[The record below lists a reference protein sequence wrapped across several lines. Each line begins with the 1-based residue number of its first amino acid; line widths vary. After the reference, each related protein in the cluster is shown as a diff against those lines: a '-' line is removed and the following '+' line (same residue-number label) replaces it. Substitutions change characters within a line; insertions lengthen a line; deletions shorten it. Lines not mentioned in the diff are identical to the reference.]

1 MGGKDDAIRIALGL
15 NNCIDYEIQWD
26 SGVLEA
32 LVEENDIHRSDVRRY
47 SEVKSLRELICSLL
61 YQMEAGEGIGCK
73 VSDMDIVFEYSDSFT
88 FRKTLGGTGVRA
100 AITIRKFGYRSIL
113 HLVSQSDDV
122 RALLPEGCEYYCAVD
137 HDADYPHLI
146 IQFPVGAEI
155 RVNDIHIV
163 TKRANRV
170 MYFNDEGI
178 MTLPLTEEFFKAAGN
193 CNTLLLGGFTSVSDP
208 KRGMEQAMKAVE
220 YINRHISDAVIYY
233 ESSCPPGGIKPEHNA
248 IWRKILSVSHIYS
261 MNEDELQQHIGEK
274 INLHDA
280 AGVVAAI
287 EKLSKI
293 VPCEN
298 YVIHTK
304 YWTLM
309 YGRNAS
315 GCLAP
320 LQYAVD
326 ISTTRLLYGDEMT
339 AEELN
344 NDTRRRPY
352 DPEGLAF
359 KKQLE
364 QGRWKRDVIC
374 VPSYL
379 VNEKNVVTIG
389 LGDSFVGGFVAKLS
403 DAIADSLI
411 SRADFHPTPS

>member
-1 MGGKDDAIRIALGL
+1 MSDKSDTIRIALGL
-15 NNCIDYEIQWD
+15 NNCVDYEIQWD
-26 SGVLEA
+26 GSILEA
-32 LVEENDIHRSDVRRY
+32 LVVENNIYRRDVRRY

-61 YQMEAGEGIGCK
+61 YQMEVGEGIGCK
-73 VSDMDIVFEYSDSFT
+73 VSDMDIVFEYADSFT
-88 FRKTLGGTGVRA
+88 FKKTLGGAGVRA

-122 RALLPEGCEYYCAVD
+122 RALLPEGCEYYCAVE

-146 IQFPVGAEI
+146 IQFPVDAEI
-155 RVNDIHIV
+155 RANDIRIV

-208 KRGMEQAMKAVE
+208 KRGMKQAIKAVE
-220 YINRHISDAVIYY
+220 YINRHMKNAVIYY
-233 ESSCPPGGIKPEHNA
+233 ESSCPPDGIKPEHNE
-248 IWRKILSVSHIYS
+248 IWRRIMSVSHIYS
-261 MNEDELQQHIGEK
+261 INEDELQQHIGEK

-280 AGVVAAI
+280 ASVIAAI
-287 EKLSKI
+287 EKLSEI
-293 VPCEN
+293 IPCDN

-304 YWTLM
+304 YWALM
-309 YGRNAS
+309 YGKNAS
-315 GCLAP
+315 SCLVP
-320 LQYAVD
+320 LQFAVD

-344 NDTRRRPY
+344 NDTRNRPY
-352 DPEGLAF
+352 DPEGLSF

-364 QGRWKRDVIC
+364 QRRWKRDVIC

-379 VNEKNVVTIG
+379 VTEKNVVTIG
-389 LGDSFVGGFVAKLS
+389 LGDSFVGGFIAKLS
-403 DAIADSLI
+403 DALADSLVG
-411 SRADFHPTPS
+411 RADFSPAPS